1 MTLAL
6 FAVDL
11 VGGPCDGERLMLA
24 VGTVRYRAAAL
35 TDLLG
40 ASTRPTDIPPLLH
53 AGNCELDASAQAGAP
68 ITSDR
73 LTFFRWSGW
82 A

>member
-1 MTLAL
+1 MSATPNVDELLTCQFTESSKLAFTGIKL
-6 FAVDL
+6 
-11 VGGPCDGERLMLA
+11 
-24 VGTVRYRAAAL
+24 AAL

-53 AGNCELDASAQAGAP
+53 AGNYELDASAQAGAP